1 MIGEKHKSPQSP
13 TISVFLTLALHFPKS
28 KLDVLMLLTL
38 DSYITACLSWI
49 FTSNHPI
56 QIDSVRFKID

>member
-1 MIGEKHKSPQSP
+1 MMIGLKYKSPQSSK
-13 TISVFLTLALHFPKS
+13 ISVSLTLALHFPKS

-38 DSYITACLSWI
+38 DGYSTACLSWI

-56 QIDSVRFKID
+56 QIDSVRF